1 MDRRSF
7 VRLGIP
13 FIATLV
19 AACATVQPLP
29 TTRPG
34 PVRRLI
40 RRRREKR
47 KERRE
52 QMSASDHLMVV
63 DGKTV
68 DLRKGP

>member
-1 MDRRSF
+1 MDRREF
-7 VRLGIP
+7 FRLGGP
-13 FIATLV
+13 FLGALV

-29 TTRPG
+29 TRPG

-40 RRRREKR
+40 KRRREKR

-52 QMSASDHLMVV
+52 QLSAADYQMVV

>member
-1 MDRRSF
+1 MNRRLF
-7 VRLGIP
+7 VKLGVP
-13 FIATLV
+13 FLGALV

-29 TTRPG
+29 TRPG

-52 QMSASDHLMVV
+52 QLSAADYQMVV
-63 DGKTV
+63 DGKIV

>member
-1 MDRRSF
+1 MDRREF
-7 VRLGIP
+7 VRLGGP
-13 FIATLV
+13 FLGALV

-47 KERRE
+47 KDRRE
-52 QMSASDHLMVV
+52 QLSAADYQMVV
-63 DGKTV
+63 DGKIV

>member
-7 VRLGIP
+7 IRLGGP
-13 FIATLV
+13 FLGALV

-29 TTRPG
+29 TRPG

-40 RRRREKR
+40 KRRREKR

-52 QMSASDHLMVV
+52 QLSAADYEMIV
-63 DGKTV
+63 DGHRI

>member
-1 MDRRSF
+1 MNRRSF
-7 VRLGIP
+7 VKLGVP
-13 FIATLV
+13 FLGALV

-29 TTRPG
+29 TRPG

-52 QMSASDHLMVV
+52 QLSAADYEMIV
-63 DGKTV
+63 DGKIV